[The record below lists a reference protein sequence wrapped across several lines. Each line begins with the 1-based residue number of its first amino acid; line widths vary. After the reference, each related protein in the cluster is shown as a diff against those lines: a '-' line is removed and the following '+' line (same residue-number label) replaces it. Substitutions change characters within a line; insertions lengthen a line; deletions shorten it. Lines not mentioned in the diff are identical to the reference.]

1 MKKFFILLLIL
12 LATNYVSFAGFP
24 VLENHTIVSSEC
36 DNIILKDGKEIS
48 AKIIEITPDIIK
60 YKKCNNLDGPLISIY
75 KSDVLMLRYADG
87 TKDIINVAE
96 ERKSISE
103 YKKDNTNS
111 GLGFFSIMFGT
122 TSWFFAGLIL
132 APAGVIFGII
142 SLVRDENKVPGIIGL
157 IISSIAFLILMIA
170 LGSV

>member
-24 VLENHTIVSSEC
+24 VQENHTIVSSEC

-60 YKKCNNLDGPLISIY
+60 YKKCKNLDGPLISIY
-75 KSDVLMLRYADG
+75 KSDILMLRYADG

-96 ERKSISE
+96 ERKSE
-103 YKKDNTNS
+103 YKKDNTTS
-111 GLGFFSIMFGT
+111 FFGFLSIMCSVF
-122 TSWFFAGLIL
+122 SWIVLGIVF
-132 APAGVIFGII
+132 APAGIVLGII
-142 SLVRDENKVPGIIGL
+142 SLVKDENKVPGIIGL
-157 IISSIAFLILMIA
+157 IISSIALLIVMIA